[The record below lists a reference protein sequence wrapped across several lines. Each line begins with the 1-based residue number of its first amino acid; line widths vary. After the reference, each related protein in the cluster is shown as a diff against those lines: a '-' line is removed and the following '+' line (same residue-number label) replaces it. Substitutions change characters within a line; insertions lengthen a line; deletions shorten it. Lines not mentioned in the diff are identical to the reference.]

1 MDINISIRVYEPLHK
16 ACSLSV
22 SHAAVEKKNENIKA
36 SPTSTLKNVSSL
48 KKELSS
54 RQV

>member
-1 MDINISIRVYEPLHK
+1 MGINVFIRVYEPLHK

-22 SHAAVEKKNENIKA
+22 SHAAEKKNENIKP
-36 SPTSTLKNVSSL
+36 SPTSTPKNVSSL

-54 RQV
+54 RQF